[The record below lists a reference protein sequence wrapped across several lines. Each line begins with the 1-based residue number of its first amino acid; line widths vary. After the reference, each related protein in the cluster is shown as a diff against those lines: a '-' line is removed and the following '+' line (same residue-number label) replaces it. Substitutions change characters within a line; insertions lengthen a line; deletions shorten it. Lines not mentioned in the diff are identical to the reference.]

1 VPERGTLPFVPMS
14 TPGQRVLFIPVSGP
28 RGMGEYARC
37 LTIATALARRAP
49 GVELHFAL
57 SREAPYAADT
67 PFATT
72 LLPSSATFHTREVSA
87 LIRDFA
93 PRVVVFDNAGR
104 TAQLRAAHAAG
115 ARIVY
120 VSSRRRQRRKAFRLK
135 WMRLI
140 DEHWIA
146 YPRFIAGALKPLE
159 RLKLRVLGRPTLR
172 YIDTLLPASDPARSA
187 ECLARFG
194 LATRGYVLIVPGGG
208 SAHPGAENAPA
219 IVASAARAVARHGL
233 PTLLV
238 GTDAAGADGERPTLL
253 KVAARLPPAE
263 LAELIRSA
271 RLVICNGGDT
281 LLQVLA
287 CAVPCVA
294 VPIAHDQAH
303 RIDCCVRAGLA
314 VRAELSAAAIETTAR
329 ALLEQPPPPGAGS
342 RSDAAPV
349 RDRMEE
355 VLAALGALLA

>member
-1 VPERGTLPFVPMS
+1 
-14 TPGQRVLFIPVSGP
+14 
-28 RGMGEYARC
+28 MGEYARC
-37 LTIATALARRAP
+37 LTIATALAGRVP

-57 SREAPYAADT
+57 SRAAPYATGT

-87 LIRDFA
+87 LIREFA
-93 PRVVVFDNAGR
+93 PRVIVFDNAGR
-104 TAQLRAAHAAG
+104 TAQLRAAQAAG

-120 VSSRRRQRRKAFRLK
+120 VSSRRRQRRKAFRVR

-146 YPRFIAGALKPLE
+146 YPQFIAGALAPLE
-159 RLKLRVLGRPTLR
+159 RLKLRVLGRPTVR
-172 YIDTLLPASDPARSA
+172 YIDTLLPAPDPARSA

-194 LATRGYVLIVPGGG
+194 LEARSYVLIVPGGG

-219 IVASAARAVARHGL
+219 IVASAARAVARQHV

-238 GTDAAGADGERPTLL
+238 GPDAGDDAGERDPFLR
-253 KVAARLPPAE
+253 VAARLPPAE
-263 LAELIRSA
+263 LVELIRSA

-314 VRAELSAAAIETTAR
+314 VRAELSAAAIESAAR
-329 ALLEQPPPPGAGS
+329 ALLEQPPAPGAAS
-342 RSDAAPV
+342 RSGEAPV

-355 VLAALGALLA
+355 VLSALGALLA